1 MGTYRTVR
9 RHATSEDTP
18 ASINTSLPKPE
29 PVPAFPGPLCSAI
42 VVIECE
48 VAMRSVATSCCCFPV
63 SLLLSHFS
71 RVQVLR
77 GSAQLHLNCSRYRRW
92 CC

>member
-48 VAMRSVATSCCCFPV
+48 VAMRSVAA
-63 SLLLSHFS
+63 SLLLFPCVLALIAFS
-71 RVQVLR
+71 
-77 GSAQLHLNCSRYRRW
+77 
-92 CC
+92 